1 MSRLRAPGRSTTEG
15 DPMAKHAAD
24 GTDHTVDPGV
34 LPSPSTVEYDVEQ
47 PEGTVE
53 TFDTGVIYTIK

>member
-1 MSRLRAPGRSTTEG
+1 MG
-15 DPMAKHAAD
+15 KHAAD
-24 GTDHTVDPGV
+24 GTDHTVDTGV
-34 LPSPSTVEYDVEQ
+34 VPSPSTVEYDLDK

>member
-1 MSRLRAPGRSTTEG
+1 
-15 DPMAKHAAD
+15 MAKHADD

-34 LPSPSTVEYDVEQ
+34 LPTPAAVEYDVEQ

-53 TFDTGVIYTIK
+53 TFDTGVILVIK